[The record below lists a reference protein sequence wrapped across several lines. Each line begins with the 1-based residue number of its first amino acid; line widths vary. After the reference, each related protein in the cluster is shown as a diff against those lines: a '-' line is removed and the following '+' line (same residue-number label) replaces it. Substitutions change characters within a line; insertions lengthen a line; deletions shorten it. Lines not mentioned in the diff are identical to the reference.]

1 MSTIDVNARTRICV
15 CGGCQHVWCVC
26 GVWTGEFFA
35 RGHTTNARTAPLRL
49 TRNAWPRPPV
59 PSVTSR
65 AAAHA
70 SPSAVFSFDSGML
83 GGHDQ
88 LHARVAQSVV
98 QHVVVSVV

>member
-1 MSTIDVNARTRICV
+1 MRAHAYACAVGVNMYGVCVV
-15 CGGCQHVWCVC
+15 CGQ
-26 GVWTGEFFA
+26 ESFFA